1 MMVGTV
7 TWLGW
12 LGVGLG
18 LAVFTSAASA
28 GSGGRP
34 GRLTPRP
41 LGTTPAAQGF
51 FEYLPPGY
59 GETGTKTGTKTWPLL
74 VFLHGVGENG
84 NGGSDLPRLLAHGP
98 LRAIGEASARDSS
111 SPARDA
117 FVILSPQ
124 HRPAA
129 VAPTAGFDCP
139 TADEIHA
146 FVSFSVAHYDIDPRR
161 VYLTGLSC
169 GAIGGWRYLDAHLD
183 TQVAAA
189 VLIAGDGRP
198 AWKSRGCQL
207 ARAVAIWGFHGD
219 ADPVVPPA
227 GTLESLNHLVACA
240 TGGRAGAGDQGGRE
254 QRLTVYP
261 GVGHD
266 SWTQT
271 YALGANPNDIYRWLL
286 RFSKSQLP
294 QRPSDKQ

>member
-1 MMVGTV
+1 V
-7 TWLGW
+7 TWLASLGVG

-18 LAVFTSAASA
+18 LAAALAAVGA
-28 GSGGRP
+28 GSRPGP
-34 GRLTPRP
+34 GRLTPHP

-59 GETGTKTGTKTWPLL
+59 GEADKKRWPLL

-98 LRAIGEASARDSS
+98 LRALGEASARDAR

-129 VAPTAGFDCP
+129 VAPAVGFDCP
-139 TADEIHA
+139 AAEEIHA
-146 FVSFSVAHYDIDPRR
+146 FVSFAVDHYAVDRRR

-183 TQVAAA
+183 THVAAA

-198 AWKSRGCQL
+198 AWRSRGCQL

-227 GTLESLNHLVACA
+227 GTLEPMDHLMACA
-240 TGGRAGAGDQGGRE
+240 TGGRAGAGDEGGRE
-254 QRLTVYP
+254 QRLTIYP

-271 YALGANPNDIYRWLL
+271 YALDANPNDIYRWLL
-286 RFSKSQLP
+286 RCSKPQLP
-294 QRPSDKQ
+294 PAPPR

>member
-1 MMVGTV
+1 MMVGAV

-12 LGVGLG
+12 LG
-18 LAVFTSAASA
+18 LAVFASA
-28 GSGGRP
+28 GAGGSSGRI

-41 LGTTPAAQGF
+41 LGTTPAGQGF

-59 GETGTKTGTKTWPLL
+59 GETDRRWPLL

-98 LRAIGEASARDSS
+98 LRALGEAGARDAR

-117 FVILSPQ
+117 FVIVSPQ

-129 VAPTAGFDCP
+129 VAPAVGFDCP
-139 TADEIHA
+139 TAEEIHA
-146 FVSFSVAHYDIDPRR
+146 FVSFAVAHYDVDPRR

-183 TQVAAA
+183 DAQVAAA

-198 AWKSRGCQL
+198 AWLSRGCRL

-219 ADPVVPPA
+219 ADPVVSPA
-227 GTLESLNHLVACA
+227 GTVDPMNHLMTCA
-240 TGGRAGAGDQGGRE
+240 TGGRAGAGDKGGRE
-254 QRLTVYP
+254 QRLTIYP

-294 QRPSDKQ
+294 PAPQR

>member
-1 MMVGTV
+1 MMVGAV
-7 TWLGW
+7 TLLGW

-18 LAVFTSAASA
+18 LGVFASAGA

-34 GRLTPRP
+34 GRLTARP
-41 LGTTPAAQGF
+41 LGTTPAGQGF
-51 FEYLPPGY
+51 YEYLPPGY
-59 GETGTKTGTKTWPLL
+59 GEPDKTRWPLL
-74 VFLHGVGENG
+74 IFLHGVGENG
-84 NGGSDLPRLLAHGP
+84 NGASDLPRLLAHGP
-98 LRAIGEASARDSS
+98 LRALGETSARDVR
-111 SPARDA
+111 SPAREA

-124 HRPAA
+124 HRPAE
-129 VAPTAGFDCP
+129 VAPAVGFDCP
-139 TADEIHA
+139 TAEEIHA
-146 FVSFSVAHYDIDPRR
+146 FVSFAVAHYDVDPVR

-183 TQVAAA
+183 DAQVAAA

-198 AWKSRGCQL
+198 AWRSRGCRL

-219 ADPVVPPA
+219 ADPVVSPA
-227 GTLESLNHLVACA
+227 GTLDPMSHLIGCSTGPASGA
-240 TGGRAGAGDQGGRE
+240 SSHGERGGRDAKE
-254 QRLTVYP
+254 QRLTIYP

-286 RFSKSQLP
+286 RFSRSQLP
-294 QRPSDKQ
+294 AAPQR